1 VVGLPALPDSALRP
15 RDPKQPDRDG
25 AAVTAHRAPRNRD
38 GTAWLV
44 ANRDRGDFACY
55 WYVGRAG
62 DHLREQGRAATAED
76 AVAWGRSRTANVR
89 IRTVDGHS
97 QWAGSA
103 PRPDGMS
110 ATWTPVAAADQFANA
125 LEGAPC

>member
-1 VVGLPALPDSALRP
+1 MPALPDRALRP
-15 RDPKQPDRDG
+15 GDPDRRDRKVTLVTGYDRG
-25 AAVTAHRAPRNRD
+25 ARSRD

-44 ANRDRGDFACY
+44 ANRERGDFACY

-62 DHLREQGRAATAED
+62 DHLVEQGRAATAED
-76 AVAWGRSRTANVR
+76 AVAWGRNRTASVR

-103 PRPDGMS
+103 PRPEGMS
-110 ATWTPVAAADQFANA
+110 ATWSPAAAFDQGPIT